1 MPQNFMAFDS
11 HKTTIGKALK
21 NLEEK
26 GYICRTINPDDRRE
40 KKVSLSEYGM
50 NKFAEVLRIQKEWET
65 VLETKLTKEE
75 SNDFNRICRILCDEA
90 RKMVEHDH
98 VFTRPDNAAFGH
110 LHDAVERFSGVAR
123 IEDYCLPAAHIVDRL
138 ADFPDRVVVGAE
150 VIVAR
155 AVKVARLSRY
165 AEAVIIFHPV
175 EILFG
180 KFLQSARFRADADTC
195 DAERKLFIPDAD
207 LQTHICAH
215 DQRSDLVPRCS
226 DHVFF
231 CR

>member
-1 MPQNFMAFDS
+1 MKRGFSMDLKIIFWIIKYWREYETKHYKYSGELNATEFAICVYVLYYSGTSQNSIVMAFDS

-90 RKMVEHDH
+90 RKMVEHDEM
-98 VFTRPDNAAFGH
+98 A
-110 LHDAVERFSGVAR
+110 
-123 IEDYCLPAAHIVDRL
+123 EDQEY
-138 ADFPDRVVVGAE
+138 E
-150 VIVAR
+150 
-155 AVKVARLSRY
+155 S
-165 AEAVIIFHPV
+165 
-175 EILFG
+175 
-180 KFLQSARFRADADTC
+180 
-195 DAERKLFIPDAD
+195 
-207 LQTHICAH
+207 
-215 DQRSDLVPRCS
+215 
-226 DHVFF
+226 
-231 CR
+231 